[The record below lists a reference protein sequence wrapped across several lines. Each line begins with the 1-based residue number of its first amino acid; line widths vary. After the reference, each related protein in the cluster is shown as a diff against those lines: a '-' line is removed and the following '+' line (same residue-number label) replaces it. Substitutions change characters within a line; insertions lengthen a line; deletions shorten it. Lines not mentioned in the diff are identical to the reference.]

1 MPCPFNWYRSF
12 LLPSF
17 GSFHLPWV
25 TPFFFSCK
33 VHRFGNTNMSK
44 KRKSNGSVVDTK
56 CKGLGCLKTS
66 ESPDLAQSGR
76 ELKTKQK

>member
-1 MPCPFNWYRSF
+1 
-12 LLPSF
+12 
-17 GSFHLPWV
+17 
-25 TPFFFSCK
+25 
-33 VHRFGNTNMSK
+33 MSK

-56 CKGLGCLKTS
+56 CKGLGWLKTS